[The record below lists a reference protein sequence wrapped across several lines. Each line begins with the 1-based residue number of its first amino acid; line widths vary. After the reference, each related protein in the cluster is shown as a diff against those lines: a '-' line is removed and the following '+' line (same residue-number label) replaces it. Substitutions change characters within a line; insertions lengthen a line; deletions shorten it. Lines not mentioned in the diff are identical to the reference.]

1 MQVFQARL
9 DSFLK
14 TKRIKGTVINW
25 PHPDHFLATPSSLAE
40 AGFYY
45 CPTWDERDA
54 VKCYMCGKELS
65 DWLEDDDPFAI
76 HWRKC
81 PTSCPWAI
89 LRCGLQNDLDRD
101 GKCVSTRFD
110 LHMRF
115 NSGPS
120 FVSPDP
126 TRVPSSDHLRK
137 ARLKTFTSWPHDSDP
152 SHGATSEQVR

>member
-1 MQVFQARL
+1 MLIPKKTDQSRALMEVFQARL

-25 PHPDHFLATPSSLAE
+25 PHPDHFLATPNSLAE
-40 AGFYY
+40 AGFYF

-54 VKCYMCGKELS
+54 VKCFMCGKELS

-101 GKCVSTRFD
+101 GKCVSTRLMYTCGSILAQLRVRRSNACAFLR
-110 LHMRF
+110 LHVQ
-115 NSGPS
+115 G
-120 FVSPDP
+120 SPEDICF
-126 TRVPSSDHLRK
+126 L
-137 ARLKTFTSWPHDSDP
+137 A
-152 SHGATSEQVR
+152 A